1 MPEPIHCGDQEKLTS
16 IPLPPIGTQ
25 QKIGPV
31 RLLILQGTP
40 FCNINCRYCY
50 LPDRGNKGQMAIET
64 VAATIDNLLASDLVE
79 GPLLV
84 NWHAGEPL
92 VLSADFYRTRMPPFG
107 RLESAGIP
115 VTHSLQTNAMLVSDS
130 HCEMFKEFDVKVGV
144 SIDGPADIHDSQRQ
158 MRDGQGSHKRA
169 LAGIARLQE
178 HGIQFN
184 AICVLS
190 DLSVRHPDR
199 IYSFFKQL
207 GVRAVGFNIE
217 EIEGINKHSSITS
230 PGFDDRYR
238 QFLER
243 LWELVET
250 DRGLIRIREFDDAEG
265 RILDTHPR
273 RNSQTEP
280 FINLT
285 VACNGDF
292 STFSPELLGN
302 HSSRHSDFIFGNVHT
317 SLLRDSLRTDKFR
330 RIREEIDEGVA
341 ACRAQCD
348 YFEVCGG
355 GNPSNK
361 IAENDSFATT
371 ETSNCRNRIKTT
383 CGVVISKIED
393 RARRVSNAG
402 TAESSIGDI
411 R

>member
-1 MPEPIHCGDQEKLTS
+1 MPDPIHCGEPGKAAINCS
-16 IPLPPIGTQ
+16 SSHRAH

-64 VAATIDNLLASDLVE
+64 VAATIDNLLASDLVK

-92 VLSADFYRTRMPPFG
+92 VLSADFYRLRMPLFG
-107 RLESAGIP
+107 RLESAGIS

-158 MRDGQGSHKRA
+158 MRNGRGSHKRA
-169 LAGIARLQE
+169 LDGIARLQK

-190 DLSVRHPDR
+190 DFSVRHPDR

-243 LWELVET
+243 LWELVEA

-302 HSSRHSDFIFGNVHT
+302 HSSQHSDFIFGNVHT
-317 SLLRDSLRTDKFR
+317 SLLRDSLRTDKFCT
-330 RIREEIDEGVA
+330 IREEIDEGVA
-341 ACRAQCD
+341 ACRANAIILRCAA
-348 YFEVCGG
+348 GG
-355 GNPSNK
+355 IHPTKSQR
-361 IAENDSFATT
+361 TT
-371 ETSNCRNRIKTT
+371 VLRPPRLRI
-383 CGVVISKIED
+383 
-393 RARRVSNAG
+393 AG
-402 TAESSIGDI
+402 TGS
-411 R
+411 RQHVTL